1 MTAIAAWLADHLI
14 GPACPICLE
23 RQRGPRTLD
32 AHLHVEHAGDR
43 A

>member
-1 MTAIAAWLADHLI
+1 MTVREWLAHVFL
-14 GPACPICLE
+14 GHVCPICLE